1 MKIKTIIWILSGMAA
16 FVLLVVLVTKVALEP
31 WVEVSVQL
39 YGEVAHLGH
48 KDECY

>member
-1 MKIKTIIWILSGMAA
+1 MKIKTIIWIISGMAA
-16 FVLLVVLVTKVALEP
+16 FVLLVVLVTKVEVER
-31 WVEVSVQL
+31 VEVSVQL